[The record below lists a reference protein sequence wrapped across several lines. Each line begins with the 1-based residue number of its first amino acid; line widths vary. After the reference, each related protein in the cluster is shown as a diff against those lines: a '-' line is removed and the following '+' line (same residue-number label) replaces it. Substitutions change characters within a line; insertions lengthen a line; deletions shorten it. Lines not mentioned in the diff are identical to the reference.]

1 MGARQSGA
9 GPPAGCAPELSSR
22 ESEGPAQLTRSTFLP
37 ASVPPTQLGRTR
49 AALPPPLSGKG
60 GRSRR
65 HLGPEVGVGG
75 ALRSRQSVVQH
86 AQAAQRA
93 HTASLCAERE
103 PEAAGTPGHARP
115 QLSDASK
122 PRLLAAQLIA
132 RELRLAQRNIPLETL
147 GSSLPGQSSL
157 GRSAKCRQ
165 ERAVAPARR
174 IMERIPSAQPPPACL
189 PKAPGLEHGDLSGM
203 DFAHMYQVYKSRR
216 GIKRSEDS
224 KETYKLPHRLIE
236 KKRRDRIN
244 ECIAQL
250 KDLLPEH
257 LKLTTLGHLEK
268 AVVLELTLKHVKAL
282 TNLIDQQQQKIIALQ
297 SGLQAGELSG
307 RNIEAGQEMFC
318 SGFQTC
324 AREVLQYLA
333 KHENTRDLKSSQ
345 LVTHLHRV
353 VSELLQGGTSR
364 KPSDSAPKAMD
375 FKEKPSFLAKGSEG
389 PGKNCVPV
397 IQRTFAPSGGEQSG
411 SDTDTDSGYGGEL
424 EKGDLRSEQ
433 SYFKSDHGRRFTMG
447 ERVST
452 IKQESEEPPT
462 KKSRMQLS
470 EEEGPFTGSDLMGS
484 PFLGPHPHQPPFCL
498 PFYLIPPSAT
508 AYLPMLEKCWYPTS
522 VPVLDSMVTG
532 DLFALKPDQHKTD
545 QGTVNFKDELR
556 TWDAAISPAPKSF
569 QQLQDSAGTDWDG
582 MLSVGPQDLST
593 LPGDVIGVC
602 FPYPSGKP
610 YASPY
615 PSWKPLRGL
624 VGMDI
629 KVFG

>member
-1 MGARQSGA
+1 
-9 GPPAGCAPELSSR
+9 
-22 ESEGPAQLTRSTFLP
+22 
-37 ASVPPTQLGRTR
+37 
-49 AALPPPLSGKG
+49 
-60 GRSRR
+60 
-65 HLGPEVGVGG
+65 
-75 ALRSRQSVVQH
+75 
-86 AQAAQRA
+86 
-93 HTASLCAERE
+93 
-103 PEAAGTPGHARP
+103 
-115 QLSDASK
+115 
-122 PRLLAAQLIA
+122 
-132 RELRLAQRNIPLETL
+132 
-147 GSSLPGQSSL
+147 
-157 GRSAKCRQ
+157 
-165 ERAVAPARR
+165 
-174 IMERIPSAQPPPACL
+174 MERIPSAQPPPACL
-189 PKAPGLEHGDLSGM
+189 PKAPGLEPGDLPGM

-297 SGLQAGELSG
+297 SGLQAGDLSG
-307 RNIEAGQEMFC
+307 RNVEAGQEMFC

-364 KPSDSAPKAMD
+364 KPADPAPKVMD
-375 FKEKPSFLAKGSEG
+375 FKEKPSSLAKGSEG

-397 IQRTFAPSGGEQSG
+397 IQRTFPHSSGEQSG
-411 SDTDTDSGYGGEL
+411 SDTDTDSGYGGES
-424 EKGDLRSEQ
+424 EKSELRVEQ
-433 SYFKSDHGRRFTMG
+433 PYFKSDHGRRFTMG
-447 ERVST
+447 ERISA

-470 EEEGPFTGSDLMGS
+470 DDEGHFTSSDLISS

-522 VPVLDSMVTG
+522 VPVLYPGLNASAAALTSFMNPDKITAPLLMPQRLPSPLPPHPAIDSS
-532 DLFALKPDQHKTD
+532 AL
-545 QGTVNFKDELR
+545 
-556 TWDAAISPAPKSF
+556 
-569 QQLQDSAGTDWDG
+569 LQA
-582 MLSVGPQDLST
+582 LLLCFPST
-593 LPGDVIGVC
+593 LLP
-602 FPYPSGKP
+602 PKKTP
-610 YASPY
+610 
-615 PSWKPLRGL
+615 
-624 VGMDI
+624 
-629 KVFG
+629 